1 MAPKTAKQLVE
12 EADAAVKRVSPADA
26 KAAAAAGAL
35 VVDLRDIRERVREGF
50 IPGSYHAP
58 RGMLEFWV
66 CTESP
71 YHKKVFAEDREFVF
85 FCASGWRS
93 ALAAKTAQD
102 MGVAQV
108 SHLSGGFTAWQEAG
122 EAVIK
127 TEDGKEPR

>member
-1 MAPKTAKQLVE
+1 MARKTAKQMVE
-12 EADAAVKRVSPADA
+12 EADAAVKSVSPADA
-26 KAAAAAGAL
+26 KAAAADGAL

-66 CTESP
+66 CPESP
-71 YHKKVFAEDREFVF
+71 YHKQVFAEDREFVF

-102 MGVAQV
+102 MGVARV
-108 SHLSGGFTAWQEAG
+108 SHISGGFTAWREAG
-122 EAVIK
+122 EDVVK